1 MPDNV
6 LKEATNLCI
15 AGGFASFGGLL
26 HYLLKVKEGARFEW
40 GLMFLHMAIS
50 AFAGLIAFSGLT
62 QYGADPTFAG
72 SLSGGAGWMGTRFMR
87 ILEVVSYKKAEV
99 EKEDVENV
107 EH

>member
-15 AGGFASFGGLL
+15 AGGFAGLGGLL

-62 QYGADPTFAG
+62 HYGADPTFAG
-72 SLSGGAGWMGTRFMR
+72 SLSGVAGWMGTRFMR

-99 EKEDVENV
+99 KTEDVENV